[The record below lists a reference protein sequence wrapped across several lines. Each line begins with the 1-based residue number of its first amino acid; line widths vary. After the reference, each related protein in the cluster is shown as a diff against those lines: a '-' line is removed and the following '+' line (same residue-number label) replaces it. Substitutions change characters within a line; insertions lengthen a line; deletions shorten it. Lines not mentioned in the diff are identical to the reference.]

1 MKKIGYLLFA
11 IIISLLMVSC
21 AQSDKS
27 RVSDELNLKLVK
39 ANQIMKYDDHGAM
52 GDGTRFMTFEFDSN
66 DTLNQIKSDSNWKKF
81 PLDKTTK
88 TLMYGDEKTSSYVK
102 DNNSRSLFPEI
113 SEGYYMLI
121 DRQEDKSQNIL
132 KRSSLNFTLA
142 VYDTKTNTLFF
153 SEIYT

>member
-1 MKKIGYLLFA
+1 MKKIGYFLFA

-39 ANQIMKYDDHGAM
+39 SNQIMEYEDHGAM
-52 GDGTRFMTFEFDSN
+52 GDGTRFKTFEFDSN

-88 TLMYGDEKTSSYVK
+88 TLMYGDEKTSSYVT
-102 DNNSRSLFPEI
+102 DHNSRSLFPEI
-113 SEGYYMLI
+113 SEGYYLLI

-132 KRSSLNFTLA
+132 NRPSSNFTLA
-142 VYDTKTNTLFF
+142 VYDTKTNTLYFA
-153 SEIYT
+153 EIDT

>member
-39 ANQIMKYDDHGAM
+39 ANQIVEYDDHGAM
-52 GDGTRFMTFEFDSN
+52 GDVTRFITFEFDSN

-88 TLMYGDEKTSSYVK
+88 TLMYGDEKTSSYVT
-102 DNNSRSLFPEI
+102 DNNSGLLFPEI
-113 SEGYYMLI
+113 SEGYYLLI

-132 KRSSLNFTLA
+132 NRPSSNFTLA
-142 VYDTKTNTLFF
+142 VYDTKTNTLYFA
-153 SEIYT
+153 EIDT